1 MKELGATFEEAFK
14 VIKKAAGAR
23 AQNHPLNGR
32 CQQTMK
38 MSHEK
43 IIQISH
49 RIMGAIEAL
58 DEVEIFEEPNT
69 IRQEIVKI
77 LTELMHEE
85 EKIDEVVKARIA
97 SQKRTIPEGSGRM
110 GNPLPEILQRRT
122 AQARNSCPA
131 PPPHY

>member
-1 MKELGATFEEAFK
+1 MKL
-14 VIKKAAGAR
+14 
-23 AQNHPLNGR
+23 
-32 CQQTMK
+32 
-38 MSHEK
+38 SHEK

-85 EKIDEVVKARIA
+85 EKIDEVIKGRIA
-97 SQKRTIPEGSGRM
+97 SQKRTIPEGSGEW
-110 GNPLPEILQRRT
+110 EILYRKYYNDELRKLGVVF
-122 AQARNSCPA
+122 NA
-131 PPPHY
+131 PSRF